1 MENFFRNWSKK
12 QKIGVGAACVVCL
25 LGFGVVVVG
34 ADLASSFETEKAT
47 QRMEEKE
54 SKETAYSQKV
64 LSLVNE
70 VYSDKTM
77 ESLSPT
83 FDQKK
88 SVKVKEVLADAPK
101 GVKSKSLQAN
111 ENQLTNA
118 LHMFTVITE
127 LNNAYEKEGVVKAD
141 AKLTDTEG
149 LLVQLKESKPTFYAE
164 QQKRATE
171 VKNEIAVIA
180 DTTKAVNELFTDQ
193 AKTIVKEDVSK
204 ESYTAVLA
212 KVEGLKQAGL
222 KGSLLTSLAAVDAKV
237 TEKELA
243 AATVEAEKAAQESA
257 VAAEEQAAQNQ
268 VVASNNQ
275 TYSNEASNNQASSSV
290 APSYEAIPEQSAPVK
305 SQAPQP
311 ASPAPAPSGGN
322 SPGTTWTGEQTG
334 EGSINMEDG
343 SATGNTW
350 NSFDW

>member
-1 MENFFRNWSKK
+1 MENFLKNWSKK

-47 QRMEEKE
+47 QRMDEKE

-193 AKTIVKEDVSK
+193 TKTVVKEDVSK
-204 ESYTAVLA
+204 ESYGSVLA

-222 KGSLLTSLAAVDAKV
+222 KSSLLASLAVVDAKV

-243 AATVEAEKAAQESA
+243 AAEAEKAAQESA

-290 APSYEAIPEQSAPVK
+290 APSYEASPEQSAPVK

-311 ASPAPAPSGGN
+311 APSAPSNGMN
-322 SPGTTWTGEQTG
+322 PGDKWTTGEPTG
-334 EGSINMEDG
+334 SGIIGDASNDNG
-343 SATGNTW
+343 TGTHNTW
-350 NSFDW
+350 ESFDW